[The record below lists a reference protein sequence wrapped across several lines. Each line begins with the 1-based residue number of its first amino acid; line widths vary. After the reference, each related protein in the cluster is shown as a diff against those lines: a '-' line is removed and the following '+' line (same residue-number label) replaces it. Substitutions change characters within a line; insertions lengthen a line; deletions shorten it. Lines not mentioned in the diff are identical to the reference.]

1 MTIVN
6 GGNTTTYKYGNL
18 DKVQQALR
26 NVKNMTGEVK
36 YKITV
41 QNTGKKSGVVTVVK
55 DEVPEGLT
63 FNKEKNTSWE
73 EKNGVLYNRSLEG
86 INIKCRRKKRRRLNT

>member
-73 EKNGVLYNRSLEG
+73 EKNGVYITEA
-86 INIKCRRKKRRRLNT
+86 

>member
-6 GGNTTTYKYGNL
+6 GNKTTTYKYGNL

-63 FNKEKNTSWE
+63 FILICN
-73 EKNGVLYNRSLEG
+73 Y
-86 INIKCRRKKRRRLNT
+86 